1 MPEVAIE
8 AREMDI
14 DSISMYSKNSKKH
27 PESQIKNLVAA
38 IQRFGFTQ
46 PIVVNDNNT
55 ILAGHGRFE
64 AARRLGLKT
73 VPVRIVAGLTAAEQK
88 AYVIADNKIAEQS
101 LWDYENL
108 ESEISSISGLDLG
121 QDLNSLLDY
130 NTFVTT
136 KIEQVPVGELK
147 PHPENYKTHPESQL
161 EHLKKSIQEHGIY
174 RNIIIATDG
183 TILAGHGVV
192 NAAKSLGLASV
203 PCLRTNLEA
212 NDVKALKILTADNEI
227 SHMGDA
233 NARELTD
240 VLKKILVDDD
250 LLGTGYDQQ
259 KLEALLMVSRSKDEL
274 KQLNDE
280 DWDNSL
286 DFSPMDNAIKCVV
299 SFENE
304 QDRLDFF
311 KTLGVSHTDK
321 TKKLWW
327 PVKERQKVSD
337 KLYIEDS
344 DSPF

>member
-1 MPEVAIE
+1 MLEIE
-8 AREMDI
+8 TREMDI
-14 DSISMYSKNSKKH
+14 STISTYAKNSRTH
-27 PESQIKNLVAA
+27 PESQIKSLAAA
-38 IQRFGFTQ
+38 IERFGFTQ
-46 PIVVNDNNT
+46 PIIVNDKNT

-64 AARRLGLKT
+64 AARRLGLKS
-73 VPVRIVAGLTAAEQK
+73 VPVRIVSGLSAAEQK

-101 LWDYENL
+101 DWHYENL
-108 ESEISSISGLDLG
+108 ANEISSISDFDFGE
-121 QDLNSLLDY
+121 DLNSLLNY

-136 KIEQVPVGELK
+136 KIEQVPIDQLK
-147 PHPENYKTHPESQL
+147 PHPENYKTHPEAQL

-174 RNIIIATDG
+174 RNIIIAADG

-192 NAAKSLGLASV
+192 EAATSLGLASV

-212 NDVKALKILTADNEI
+212 NDVKALKLLTADNEI
-227 SHMGDA
+227 SHIGDA

-240 VLKKILVDDD
+240 VLKKILIDDD

-274 KQLNDE
+274 KQLDDE

-286 DFSPMDNAIKCVV
+286 DFSPMDQPIKCVV

-304 QDRLDFF
+304 KDRADFF
-311 KTLGVSHTDK
+311 RTLGVSHTDK

-327 PVKERQKVSD
+327 PVKERTKVAD

-344 DSPF
+344 DQPF